1 MSVYIVL
8 VLYVI
13 GVPMCHVMTNDCL
26 PCRYI
31 GMSVYNVF
39 VLCVIGVPMFL
50 VMRDHPD
57 ACNAI
62 VAISIIF
69 CTSITLCLVFIPKV
83 MEMRRMMAVGGRPE
97 NVFTSNSLAR
107 ANLHLNTMGTI
118 DELNR
123 QLADF
128 KAKLSKSETEAETLR
143 QRLRHY
149 EEGPS
154 ASIAS
159 TSETTGEDS
168 AATATAETC
177 GQNSEQNAE
186 ELNNT
191 ERRSAR
197 GT

>member
-128 KAKLSKSETEAETLR
+128 KAKLSKRAVR
-143 QRLRHY
+143 
-149 EEGPS
+149 
-154 ASIAS
+154 
-159 TSETTGEDS
+159 
-168 AATATAETC
+168 
-177 GQNSEQNAE
+177 NSSQS
-186 ELNNT
+186 LK
-191 ERRSAR
+191 R
-197 GT
+197 